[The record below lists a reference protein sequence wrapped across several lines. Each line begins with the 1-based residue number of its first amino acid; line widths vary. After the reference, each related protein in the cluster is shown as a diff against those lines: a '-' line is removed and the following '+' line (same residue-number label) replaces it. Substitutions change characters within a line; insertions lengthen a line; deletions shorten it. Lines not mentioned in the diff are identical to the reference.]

1 MQVNM
6 IRTSESLT
14 DDVLLADGW
23 KFHGLGLYAHPQRQR
38 NAGATQH
45 QALKETLARHITA
58 GGDTYLD
65 FYGENPNDDQLMEIL
80 SSLNDILDPQMK
92 VSMMETTLAK
102 IQAAIDENDGRVA
115 EVFEYITSEIQSA
128 AQGLQMDEERR
139 SLRSDFVY

>member
-23 KFHGLGLYAHPQRQR
+23 KFRGLGLYAHPTRQR
-38 NAGATQH
+38 NAGTTQQ

-65 FYGENPNDDQLMEIL
+65 FYGENPSDDQLVEIL
-80 SSLNDILDPQMK
+80 GLLNEILDPQMK
-92 VSMMETTLAK
+92 VSMLETALNK
-102 IQAAIDENDGRVA
+102 IQVAVEESDGRIA
-115 EVFEYITSEIQSA
+115 EVYEFIHHEIGA
-128 AQGLQMDEERR
+128 VNTAMMLDEERR